1 MAASL
6 SIDDRHER
14 LFTGRERERDTSLIV
29 YLKEGSSSNS
39 RQLSKQHD
47 FNFSDSDNER
57 GEGGGDQFIK
67 TTLSIVSY
75 WVDNDLT

>member
-1 MAASL
+1 MGIF
-6 SIDDRHER
+6 ID
-14 LFTGRERERDTSLIV
+14 SKYYAPPPV
-29 YLKEGSSSNS
+29 S

-57 GEGGGDQFIK
+57 GEVGRGWGGNQFIK

>member
-1 MAASL
+1 M
-6 SIDDRHER
+6 IDIS
-14 LFTGRERERDTSLIV
+14 RERDISFIV
-29 YLKEGSSSNS
+29 YLKEGSSSS
-39 RQLSKQHD
+39 SGQLSKQHD

-57 GEGGGDQFIK
+57 GEVGREGGNQFIK